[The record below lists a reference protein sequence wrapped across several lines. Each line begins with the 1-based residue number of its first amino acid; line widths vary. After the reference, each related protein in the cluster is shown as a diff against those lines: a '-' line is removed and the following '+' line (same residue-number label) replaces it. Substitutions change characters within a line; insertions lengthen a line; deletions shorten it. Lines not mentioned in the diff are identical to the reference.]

1 MACSDYQTE
10 CLKVVTIGYLKSFIG
25 TLVQNSTN
33 GSPISIQRTDDT
45 YCPTYSELTGGTIIQ
60 TWSQGSTP
68 KSDRDGIT
76 VSSTWA
82 GGSSGYSANQLVDQ
96 RDLGLKYTRF
106 RTLSISRS
114 GSGEISE
121 CGGNATLTYTYN
133 HTRYTKGMNNS
144 CVTSTSSSSVN
155 SPCNELSY
163 HTTYGSVSNCTSYS
177 IGKNGSFSSA
187 TRTDSVYATTTFRGS
202 TKTSNSVDIKQKAL
216 TGDYSKEKSRW
227 EVTTNVI
234 ATATS
239 VTSFDCPGG
248 EFSARGTRIY
258 NVVGR
263 FAWVDSC
270 NVEYSQTQDRNIVT
284 NQRQDLGSKTGTF
297 SSRNCCDGGYNETK
311 TLTFSSGSY
320 SASVNFSQNCTDCSS
335 TPQCTG
341 TCEGVEYSIYPDK
354 QIDCGGGNV
363 TFTLEGGCSC
373 ASLSVT
379 TTSITFDDTGS
390 TESITYTLV
399 SGCELTWSNPDWVTI
414 TDNGSSLSCTASAYS
429 SGKRSGTITLKV
441 NGTNCKEIS
450 VSQGS
455 EPSSCGL
462 DGPASVTIDASVTG
476 DSFNFKSY
484 CGDIWANVEV
494 SDKGALDTATV
505 VRTSGVDGRVDFTW
519 NSTVPGDTTLVLKQE
534 NGDASLTVPMHK
546 TGSTP
551 TSAVTISWSGLP
563 GNLANGGL
571 NVTGSTYTAQFV
583 LAGPNARKGT
593 LSGTLTAD
601 LRDAMTFSGQF
612 TIQGSGGGT
621 IYNACPGSQ
630 GDIYEVSTAT
640 WDYANKKLSVGIRK
654 CS

>member
-25 TLVQNSTN
+25 NLVQNSTN
-33 GSPISIQRTDDT
+33 GNPISIQRSDDT
-45 YCPTYSELTGGTIIQ
+45 YCPTYSELTGGRIIQ
-60 TWSQGSTP
+60 TWSQGTTP

-76 VSSTWA
+76 VSSKWA

-96 RDLGLKYTRF
+96 RDLGLNYTRF

-121 CGGNATLTYTYN
+121 CGGSATLTYTYS
-133 HTRYTKGMNNS
+133 HTRYTKSMNDS
-144 CVTSTSSSSVN
+144 CVTSTSPSNVN
-155 SPCNELSY
+155 SPCGELRY

-177 IGKNGSFSSA
+177 IGKNGYFSST

-202 TKTSNSVDIKQKAL
+202 IKTSNSVDIKQKAL
-216 TGDYSKEKSRW
+216 TGDYLKEKSRW
-227 EVTTNVI
+227 EVTTNVT

-248 EFSARGTRIY
+248 EFSARGTRTY

-284 NQRQDLGSKTGTF
+284 NQRQDLGSQTGSF
-297 SSRNCCDGGYNETK
+297 SYHNCCDGGHNETK

-320 SASVNFSQNCTDCSS
+320 SASVNFSQNCDDCSS
-335 TPQCTG
+335 TPKCE

-354 QIDCGGGNV
+354 QIGCDGGNV

-373 ASLSVT
+373 ASLNVT

-399 SGCELTWSNPDWVTI
+399 SGCELSWSNPDWVTI

-429 SGKRSGTITLKV
+429 SGERTGTITLKV

-455 EPSSCGL
+455 EPSDCFLG
-462 DGPASVTIDASVTG
+462 GPDSITVSAGVETASIG
-476 DSFNFKSY
+476 YNSY
-484 CGDIWANVEV
+484 CDGEFAPIEV
-494 SDKGALDTATV
+494 VDQGTLEDVNITH
-505 VRTSGVDGRVDFTW
+505 TSGTQGNITF
-519 NSTVPGDTTLVLKQE
+519 KF
-534 NGDASLTVPMHK
+534 
-546 TGSTP
+546 TGSTDTELKVKQTNGTGTLTTVVHRGRP
-551 TSAVTISWSGLP
+551 TSAVTISWSGIP
-563 GNLANGGL
+563 GPDDLATGGL
-571 NVTGSTYTAQFV
+571 MVTGSTYTAEFI
-583 LAGPNARKGT
+583 LGGPNAKKGT
-593 LSGTLTAD
+593 LYGTLTAD
-601 LRDAMTFSGQF
+601 LRDAMTFYGQF
-612 TIQGSGGGT
+612 TVQGSGGGS
-621 IYNACPGSQ
+621 IRNVCPGSQ
-630 GDIYEVSTAT
+630 GEIYEVSTAT
-640 WDYANKKLSVGIRK
+640 WDYANKKLSVGFRK